1 MTTGLS
7 TASPYADNV
16 GIQVTLNYGEQ
27 FQKIIETL
35 RSDHVNPN
43 AVQSEEELFNI
54 AIDAIMKSIGDQHG
68 RYFSPENYQRFQE
81 QLRPVIYAGIGVKL
95 APGSGGLIILQIFDD
110 SPLRIMNIHEGDMIT
125 AAGSLG
131 EPMLEWNGSNINE
144 MVAEIKGPSGT
155 DVSLKM
161 KRGSYDLG
169 TITISRVQTRNQYVF
184 MKRDGYGILVIR
196 VTRFSSTIYDDINE
210 MIDERGWLTADDE
223 LDTDIIKAVIFDLRY
238 NPGGELGSAVS
249 VSDMFLPEGV
259 NVVRVIGPP
268 ETEGGPPVY
277 EDFETKEDRFFPNT
291 IPRVMLVNGGSAS
304 ASEIVSGAMQVHEE
318 LEIMGAKS
326 YGKGSVQTIVPLPGG
341 SAIKTTIA
349 IYLAG
354 GTKKSD
360 GVGVEPDSPVV
371 QIPTVGM
378 ATDDRRMNAHLIK
391 ISMDPEIDH
400 QLHVAHTYVLSFIT
414 GGHQLDSDVSRQA
427 AMNMAHGAKTVLIK
441 PVCDQKGL
449 RGCPINGPVGRYG
462 GPRRGPH

>member
-35 RSDHVNPN
+35 RSDHVNPD

-68 RYFSPENYQRFQE
+68 RYFSPGNYQRFQE
-81 QLRPVIYAGIGVKL
+81 QLRPSIYAGIGVKL

-110 SPLRIMNIHEGDMIT
+110 SPLRIMNIREGDMIT
-125 AAGSLG
+125 AVGSLG
-131 EPMLEWNGSNINE
+131 EPMIEWNGSNINE

-169 TITISRVQTRNQYVF
+169 TITISRVQTRNQLVF

-238 NPGGELGSAVS
+238 NPGG
-249 VSDMFLPEGV
+249 
-259 NVVRVIGPP
+259 
-268 ETEGGPPVY
+268 
-277 EDFETKEDRFFPNT
+277 
-291 IPRVMLVNGGSAS
+291 
-304 ASEIVSGAMQVHEE
+304 
-318 LEIMGAKS
+318 
-326 YGKGSVQTIVPLPGG
+326 
-341 SAIKTTIA
+341 
-349 IYLAG
+349 
-354 GTKKSD
+354 
-360 GVGVEPDSPVV
+360 
-371 QIPTVGM
+371 
-378 ATDDRRMNAHLIK
+378 
-391 ISMDPEIDH
+391 
-400 QLHVAHTYVLSFIT
+400 
-414 GGHQLDSDVSRQA
+414 
-427 AMNMAHGAKTVLIK
+427 
-441 PVCDQKGL
+441 
-449 RGCPINGPVGRYG
+449 
-462 GPRRGPH
+462 